1 MSEFHVL
8 SCSLSRFKD
17 TDVAL
22 GRQRQESNTSDQQ
35 RQSEREREVHTPRS
49 PCETSET
56 DQHGPTGRR
65 WSWWNKWTLYETDR
79 RDEWQTDLTIFFIF
93 FQKCFFF
100 FINLQNSKILESL
113 LDSDVFG
120 NRLLAF
126 AALTATFQVNSRG
139 HAFKLNYRIFYII
152 LFVLNI
158 AVPSV

>member
-56 DQHGPTGRR
+56 DQHGPTG
-65 WSWWNKWTLYETDR
+65 D
-79 RDEWQTDLTIFFIF
+79 RDETNEPFKKQTEET
-93 FQKCFFF
+93 
-100 FINLQNSKILESL
+100 
-113 LDSDVFG
+113 SD
-120 NRLLAF
+120 RQ
-126 AALTATFQVNSRG
+126 T
-139 HAFKLNYRIFYII
+139 
-152 LFVLNI
+152 
-158 AVPSV
+158 

>member
-1 MSEFHVL
+1 M
-8 SCSLSRFKD
+8 
-17 TDVAL
+17 
-22 GRQRQESNTSDQQ
+22 
-35 RQSEREREVHTPRS
+35 
-49 PCETSET
+49 
-56 DQHGPTGRR
+56 
-65 WSWWNKWTLYETDR
+65 
-79 RDEWQTDLTIFFIF
+79 FI
-93 FQKCFFF
+93 F

-139 HAFKLNYRIFYII
+139 HAFKLNYGIFYII